1 MKFTESQL
9 KQIVQEELQEIF
21 APGERS
27 SEVEESDALEDARAK
42 VMTQLKAL
50 LNGPDAMAARITPEK
65 IDRIMKG
72 FWRVLVEESK

>member
-1 MKFTESQL
+1 MKITKSQL

-27 SEVEESDALEDARAK
+27 SEVEEADALEDARAK

-50 LNGPDAMAARITPEK
+50 LNGPDAIAARITPEK
-65 IDRIMKG
+65 IDRIVKG
-72 FWRVLVEESK
+72 FWRVLVGESK